1 MHALDFW
8 LAITRYILTS
18 KIPSNFPH
26 PRYERTYRPH
36 ISSARRGKWLEKFHV
51 TRGIST
57 WTTAFTKC
65 ERVCVSKRHAY
76 KEIGTPP
83 PCRHEAVLFSSCTG
97 MCRVCVRVCNV
108 ESHVLL
114 PNQDQLFPS
123 LIYLV
128 YTSFLV
134 YFRKSCFLPL
144 FSATSSS
151 FCPRYTPLVSAP
163 YFRSLPCIC
172 KINRFEIRISV
183 FPRFFQE

>member
-18 KIPSNFPH
+18 KIPSNFSH
-26 PRYERTYRPH
+26 PRYEREGYQRGQPHSRNASVFAFLSVMHIKRLERHLRVATRPF
-36 ISSARRGKWLEKFHV
+36 SF
-51 TRGIST
+51 
-57 WTTAFTKC
+57 
-65 ERVCVSKRHAY
+65 RVAQGCV
-76 KEIGTPP
+76 E
-83 PCRHEAVLFSSCTG
+83 C
-97 MCRVCVRVCNV
+97 VCNV

-151 FCPRYTPLVSAP
+151 FCPRYTPLFP
-163 YFRSLPCIC
+163 PPT
-172 KINRFEIRISV
+172 SV
-183 FPRFFQE
+183 RYPAFAR